1 MPFAKKQYKIFPAW
15 RKVNFLLC
23 MIACLFTLSGC
34 IEEYEADIPDE
45 DTSLLVVEGTIY
57 SSTVNTFIL
66 SRTMPLK
73 TKGTEQ
79 PVTKAK
85 LSVRGSDGS
94 VYYAD
99 GYKGQY
105 FCEVGKLN
113 PDEEYWLHIEV
124 DDEVYETEPQHPLFT
139 EGIAE
144 LSGVQHTPE
153 SDIEILVTTDK
164 PANSNQTNYYS
175 WTYFET
181 WEVHPAH
188 TTYLFFDIPSKSP
201 IYMPNQF
208 PERGWKDAADPS
220 IIVGASTNY
229 KDQHIKKY
237 KVYGI
242 KRDDERIYYRY
253 TTLLTQRAITKAEYE
268 YQLARRQADSEMG
281 GLFTPLPSAL
291 PTNIHCLTS
300 DKRVIGYVGCAM
312 NTSECRIFLDHADYS
327 IDRKKVDALQW
338 YRDCSKDDCVLNASS
353 GLYLCIWEDH
363 SPAPEGLVTAWTYR
377 EYLDVTC
384 QGAYIEMPPYW
395 EE

>member
-1 MPFAKKQYKIFPAW
+1 
-15 RKVNFLLC
+15 
-23 MIACLFTLSGC
+23 
-34 IEEYEADIPDE
+34 
-45 DTSLLVVEGTIY
+45 
-57 SSTVNTFIL
+57 
-66 SRTMPLK
+66 
-73 TKGTEQ
+73 
-79 PVTKAK
+79 
-85 LSVRGSDGS
+85 
-94 VYYAD
+94 
-99 GYKGQY
+99 
-105 FCEVGKLN
+105 
-113 PDEEYWLHIEV
+113 
-124 DDEVYETEPQHPLFT
+124 
-139 EGIAE
+139 
-144 LSGVQHTPE
+144 
-153 SDIEILVTTDK
+153 
-164 PANSNQTNYYS
+164 
-175 WTYFET
+175 
-181 WEVHPAH
+181 
-188 TTYLFFDIPSKSP
+188 
-201 IYMPNQF
+201 MPNQF

-338 YRDCSKDDCVLNASS
+338 YRDCSRDDCVLNASS